1 MSYEEEF
8 YGQDD
13 GSDEQLS
20 VDTQTRKRMKK
31 FVNISIDKHL
41 HKIMMGNKKM
51 SKIFSSGDIGS
62 PIRNAITGQQYVNKH
77 RVGSVF
83 EDLYFRVSYS
93 IGNERKKLFFE
104 SPEQYERHLGSTI
117 KFVNND
123 TNWNNWNE
131 TKRAWNIKKMARST

>member
-1 MSYEEEF
+1 
-8 YGQDD
+8 
-13 GSDEQLS
+13 
-20 VDTQTRKRMKK
+20 
-31 FVNISIDKHL
+31 
-41 HKIMMGNKKM
+41 MGNKKM
-51 SKIFSSGDIGS
+51 SNIFSSGDIGS

-131 TKRAWNIKKMARST
+131 TKRAWNIKKMALST

>member
-8 YGQDD
+8 YGQED
-13 GSDEQLS
+13 GSDGQLS

-31 FVNISIDKHL
+31 FAKVSDDKHL

-51 SKIFSSGDIGS
+51 SNIFSSGDIGS
-62 PIRNAITGQQYVNKH
+62 PIRNAITGQQYNYKH
-77 RVGSVF
+77 RVGSTF

-104 SPEQYERHLGSTI
+104 SPEQYERNLGSTI
-117 KFVNND
+117 KFENND
-123 TNWNNWNE
+123 ANWNNWNE
-131 TKRAWNIKKMARST
+131 TKRAWNIKKMALST

>member
-8 YGQDD
+8 YGQED
-13 GSDEQLS
+13 GSDGQLS

-31 FVNISIDKHL
+31 FAKVSDDKHL

-51 SKIFSSGDIGS
+51 SNIFSSGDIGS
-62 PIRNAITGQQYVNKH
+62 PIRNAITGQQYNYKH
-77 RVGSVF
+77 RVGSAF

-104 SPEQYERHLGSTI
+104 SPEQYERNLGSTI
-117 KFVNND
+117 KFENND
-123 TNWNNWNE
+123 ANWNNWNE
-131 TKRAWNIKKMARST
+131 TKRAWNIKKMALST